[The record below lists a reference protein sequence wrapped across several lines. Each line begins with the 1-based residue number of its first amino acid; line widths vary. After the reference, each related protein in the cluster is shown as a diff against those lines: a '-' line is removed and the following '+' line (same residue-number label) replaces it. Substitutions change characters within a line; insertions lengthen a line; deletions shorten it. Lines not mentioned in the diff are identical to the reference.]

1 MAADVRD
8 VIKNCELFWN
18 LTSAQVD
25 KLTSIAKEETFSAGQ
40 RIFSEGELLPKFYI
54 VSQGKASLEM
64 EIWIGML
71 VTFALGFGLAIFFE
85 LYYWGKYALTI
96 RKQDQVIEELKKKV
110 AALEAPAT
118 PEVQPPTVQDQS

>member
-1 MAADVRD
+1 MRYVRWIIILLVLLFLILELAYNFQVSSQTFKF
-8 VIKNCELFWN
+8 VIWVPGRTLA
-18 LTSAQVD
+18 T
-25 KLTSIAKEETFSAGQ
+25 
-40 RIFSEGELLPKFYI
+40 
-54 VSQGKASLEM
+54 LEM